1 MIAHSHNLHVHLREH
16 LQVDDA
22 YDFASRLLLQNFE
35 EVLSLSF
42 SLSFSLS
49 LSLSL
54 SLSVTCYTYS
64 AIHTN
69 SCSSSNPCTLAPE
82 NKPCRHLHAHTN
94 AHTVVAALTCR
105 EHILGNIF

>member
-54 SLSVTCYTYS
+54 SLSHATPTAQYTRIPAAPQTRARWRPKTSLAGTYTLTQM
-64 AIHTN
+64 HTQ
-69 SCSSSNPCTLAPE
+69 
-82 NKPCRHLHAHTN
+82 
-94 AHTVVAALTCR
+94 
-105 EHILGNIF
+105 